1 VTDETKALR
10 DDIAF
15 IKALSEDSGRAL
27 SRDGAVMIAVGVIFG
42 LNAFRFWGIA
52 AGFLDWAKPMANWMG
67 LDALAVFLVVLQVVL
82 RRFRGVARGAA
93 SRAMSAAW
101 TGVGLAFGVAV
112 ISLGIAA
119 WRLQQPLL
127 VLWVFPLVLFTLY
140 GAAWWIAF
148 AVKRRVWFGG
158 VATGSFITA
167 LVCALL
173 TGRSDEWAVLGLG
186 LFLWVAAPGVAIL
199 REARATA

>member
-1 VTDETKALR
+1 MTHETKSLR

-27 SRDGAVMIAVGVIFG
+27 SRDGAVMIAAGVVFG
-42 LNAFRFWGIA
+42 LNAFRFWAIA
-52 AGFLDWAKPMANWMG
+52 AGFLDWAKPTANWMG
-67 LDALAVFLVVLQVVL
+67 LDALAVFLVILQVVI
-82 RRFRGVARGAA
+82 RQFRGVARGAA

-127 VLWVFPLVLFTLY
+127 VLWVFPMILFTLY

-148 AVKRRVWFGG
+148 AVKRRGWFAG
-158 VATGSFITA
+158 VATGSFVTA
-167 LVCALL
+167 FVCALL
-173 TGRSDEWAVLGLG
+173 TGRSDEWVVLGLG
-186 LFLWVAAPGVAIL
+186 LFLWVAAPGVVIL
-199 REARATA
+199 REARAAV